1 MALGGRVRRAATS
14 KPLAAMVSQ
23 GVVAGSSLLLQVV
36 ASRRGAEGL
45 GRFSLLVGVLITLN
59 SVASGWI
66 GDSLTVLDR
75 FELGIRRALF
85 HYQALALVIAFG
97 VGFGVGGIVDGVDRG
112 TALWFGA
119 ACALWGLEE
128 TGRRLL
134 IARRQFWSLVI
145 NDASYALGSF
155 GYVFTVIGIGATI
168 TVRHLVIALAVG
180 ALTAIVV
187 AFGQLPD
194 RELALPLSV
203 PAKWRQVASFAVWR
217 SAQVGLRPGALAAA
231 RGVVSLVGGV
241 AAVGQLEGAR
251 LVVAPVLTLANGAG
265 VYLLP
270 TYTHAVRERRPFRP
284 RVPLAMG
291 LLAVVCA
298 VYGALAVVFID
309 PLTKLLTDGTYQ
321 VSTAAV
327 IAWAAFAGGFAAGIP
342 AGNAVVAQGRSRLA
356 FWFRSVDAFVGVA
369 AASAFAV
376 AHVYRLVPAGLA
388 AGTAVG
394 AVLLLGAI
402 RRSTK
407 ADADAATVPS
417 HEALA

>member
-1 MALGGRVRRAATS
+1 
-14 KPLAAMVSQ
+14 MVSQ
-23 GVVAGSSLLLQVV
+23 GIVAGSSLLLQVV

-75 FELGIRRALF
+75 FEIGVRRALF
-85 HYQALALVIAFG
+85 HYQFLALVIAFG
-97 VGFGVGGIVDGVDRG
+97 VGFGIGGVVDGVDRG

-134 IARRQFWSLVI
+134 IARRQFWALVV

-155 GYVFTVIGIGATI
+155 GYVFTVVGMGGTI

-187 AFGQLPD
+187 AAGQLPD
-194 RELALPLSV
+194 RELALPLTV
-203 PAKWRQVASFAVWR
+203 PAKYREVASFAVWR

-231 RGVVSLVGGV
+231 RAVVAVVGGV
-241 AAVGQLEGAR
+241 TAVGQLEGAR

-284 RVPLAMG
+284 RVPLAMAM
-291 LLAVVCA
+291 LVVVCGL
-298 VYGALAVVFID
+298 YGAVAVVFLD
-309 PLTKLLTDGTYQ
+309 PLSKLLTDGTYE
-321 VSTAAV
+321 VSLVAV
-327 IAWAAFAGGFAAGIP
+327 VAWAAFAAGFAGGIP

-356 FWFRSVDAFVGVA
+356 FWFRAVDALVGVGV
-369 AASAFAV
+369 ASAFAV
-376 AHVYRLVPAGLA
+376 AHAYRLVPAGLA
-388 AGTAVG
+388 VGTGVG
-394 AVLLLGAI
+394 AVLLLAAI
-402 RRSTK
+402 RRSGG
-407 ADADAATVPS
+407 AAAGDGPIVR
-417 HEALA
+417 EAVA

>member
-1 MALGGRVRRAATS
+1 MS
-14 KPLAAMVSQ
+14 KPVAAMVSQ
-23 GVVAGSSLLLQVV
+23 GIVAASSLLLQVV

-85 HYQALALVIAFG
+85 HYQFLALVIAFA
-97 VGFGVGGIVDGVDRG
+97 VGFGIGGVVDGVDRG
-112 TALWFGA
+112 TAIWFGA

-134 IARRQFWSLVI
+134 IARRQFWALVA

-155 GYVFTVIGIGATI
+155 GYVFTVVGMGAEITI
-168 TVRHLVIALAVG
+168 RHLVIALAVG

-187 AFGQLPD
+187 AAGQLPD
-194 RELALPLSV
+194 KELALPLTV
-203 PAKWRQVASFAVWR
+203 PAKFREVASFAVWR
-217 SAQVGLRPGALAAA
+217 SAQVGLRPGALAVA
-231 RGVVSLVGGV
+231 RGVVSVVGGV

-284 RVPLAMG
+284 KVPLAMG
-291 LLAVVCA
+291 LLVVVCGL
-298 VYGALAVVFID
+298 YGALAVVFLD
-309 PLTKLLTDGTYQ
+309 PLSQLLTDGTYE
-321 VSTAAV
+321 VSVVAV
-327 IAWAAFAGGFAAGIP
+327 VAWVAFSAGFAGGIP

-356 FWFRSVDAFVGVA
+356 FWFRSIDALVGVA
-369 AASAFAV
+369 VASAFAV
-376 AHVYRLVPAGLA
+376 AHAYRLVPAGLA
-388 AGTAVG
+388 VGTAVG
-394 AVLLLGAI
+394 AMLLLGSI
-402 RRSTK
+402 RRSPG
-407 ADADAATVPS
+407 ATNGSALPV
-417 HEALA
+417 HEAMA